1 MKNYKLYKFLIFV
14 IFFAILLYFLQYKHI
29 TNAKTSLE
37 WAIYEKPLLVAV
49 DVSDYNGDTLEA
61 GRYKAEV
68 REDGGVDK
76 SEIFDIVVSDK
87 ELSISTCI
95 SIIRDAY
102 SESYKSNVKDK
113 FNHYAIG
120 GLQDTPSSLVNLT
133 KGQYVHI
140 IPNTYYSIKRNL
152 NNDYDYPSNLSG
164 VFRLSKI

>member
-1 MKNYKLYKFLIFV
+1 M
-14 IFFAILLYFLQYKHI
+14 LYFLQYKHI

-37 WAIYEKPLLVAV
+37 WANYEKPLLVAV

-68 REDGGVDK
+68 REDKGDGT

-120 GLQDTPSSLVNLT
+120 GFQNTPFDINLI
-133 KGQYVHI
+133 KGQYVWI
-140 IPNTYYSIKRNL
+140 IPNKYYSIERNL

>member
-1 MKNYKLYKFLIFV
+1 M
-14 IFFAILLYFLQYKHI
+14 
-29 TNAKTSLE
+29 
-37 WAIYEKPLLVAV
+37 VAV

-68 REDGGVDK
+68 IEDGGVDK
-76 SEIFDIVVSDK
+76 SEVFNIVVSDK

-95 SIIRDAY
+95 SIIRDAF

-113 FNHYAIG
+113 FNHYTIG
-120 GLQDTPSSLVNLT
+120 GFQNTLFDINLI
-133 KGQYVHI
+133 KGQYVYI
-140 IPNTYYSIKRNL
+140 IPNKYYSIERNL

>member
-1 MKNYKLYKFLIFV
+1 MNNPPPFVNYGEPLTM
-14 IFFAILLYFLQYKHI
+14 Q
-29 TNAKTSLE
+29 
-37 WAIYEKPLLVAV
+37 IYEKPLLVAV

-61 GRYKAEV
+61 GRYEAEV
-68 REDGGVDK
+68 IDKGDGK

-95 SIIRDAY
+95 SIIRDAF

-113 FNHYAIG
+113 FNHYTIG
-120 GLQDTPSSLVNLT
+120 GLQNTPFDINLI
-133 KGQYVHI
+133 KGQYVYI
-140 IPNTYYSIKRNL
+140 IPNTYYSIERNL

>member
-1 MKNYKLYKFLIFV
+1 M
-14 IFFAILLYFLQYKHI
+14 QYKHI

-49 DVSDYNGDTLEA
+49 DFSDYNGDTLEA
-61 GRYKAEV
+61 GRYEAEV
-68 REDGGVDK
+68 IYKGDGV
-76 SEIFDIVVSDK
+76 SEIFDMVVSDK

-120 GLQDTPSSLVNLT
+120 GLQVTPSSLVNLT
-133 KGQYVHI
+133 KGQYAHI
-140 IPNTYYSIKRNL
+140 IPDTYYSIERNL
-152 NNDYDYPSNLSG
+152 SNDYDYPSNLSG